1 MKDQFRF
8 LENCPPTPP
17 LSQNALLNMIHK
29 TIKHIPRRKKLS
41 HLCHLSSFELNFY
54 LKNIHLAKILL

>member
-29 TIKHIPRRKKLS
+29 TIKHIPRRKNCLI
-41 HLCHLSSFELNFY
+41 CVICPVSS
-54 LKNIHLAKILL
+54 